1 MNERISIN
9 KKKVVI
15 SVFRIIGL
23 MLSAFLL
30 GYVVYTFI
38 HA

>member
-1 MNERISIN
+1 MNVN
-9 KKKVVI
+9 KKKVGI

-23 MLSAFLL
+23 ILSAFLL